1 MGEGTIKCFCFVYKE
16 RVLRRSLLKDKR
28 GTSPPTTNSRKAK
41 PRKEKGIGGA
51 QELQTPA
58 LTGATSSPPTH
69 NVSTP
74 GDPSSGRGKGYIH
87 RLGWYWVGWGRE

>member
-1 MGEGTIKCFCFVYKE
+1 MGGGAIKCFCFVYKE
-16 RVLRRSLLKDKR
+16 RVLGRSLLLKDKR
-28 GTSPPTTNSRKAK
+28 GTCPPTTNSRRAK

-69 NVSTP
+69 NASTL
-74 GDPSSGRGKGYIH
+74 GDPSG
-87 RLGWYWVGWGRE
+87 